1 MLNQTDPSA
10 GSQTDDSKSSEPS
23 IASVYHE
30 LRRFARQILA
40 RERRTCMLQPTA
52 LVHEAYLRLA
62 RQHAVPWKDQTR
74 IRALAAGMMRRVL
87 VDHARRR
94 AAQKR
99 GKGFA
104 RLALDASTIFEID
117 RSLDLIALE
126 ESLQQLASLD
136 QRHARIVELTVYGGL
151 TIREV
156 ADLLGLSE
164 RTVAGDLRMA
174 RAWLIAR
181 LGS

>member
-1 MLNQTDPSA
+1 M
-10 GSQTDDSKSSEPS
+10 KS
-23 IASVYHE
+23 IYDE

-40 RERRTCMLQPTA
+40 REKHASILQPTA

-62 RQHAVPWKDQTR
+62 HQRDVPWTDETR
-74 IRALAAGMMRRVL
+74 VRALAAGMMRRVL

-104 RLALDASTIFEID
+104 RLALDASSIFQLD

-136 QRHARIVELTVYGGL
+136 ERHARVVELIVYGGL
-151 TIREV
+151 SVREV
-156 ADLLGLSE
+156 ANVLGVSE